1 MNETARCSH
10 SLAQSVL
17 PCLIPTSTSK
27 AQRPWDTPE
36 KNEVSFANGPRRRRR
51 RGEKRNSFF
60 SHASPDTVK
69 TFSDLLPVESARE
82 ELHDWWIC
90 QCFWMFLRLR
100 LRFQGSPRVR
110 SQLFHAPSSKE
121 EFRLSAIYHHRYSV
135 FALRSL
141 HLGPMRWSNGI
152 SLDCSHST
160 SHCSSFADLPAWCFD
175 WASHSF
181 LV

>member
-1 MNETARCSH
+1 MSNSYFNIKGTTSMGHTEEEWSFLCQRSEKAKKARRE
-10 SLAQSVL
+10 A
-17 PCLIPTSTSK
+17 
-27 AQRPWDTPE
+27 E
-36 KNEVSFANGPRRRRR
+36 F
-51 RGEKRNSFF
+51 SFF
-60 SHASPDTVK
+60 SHASSDTVK
-69 TFSDLLPVESARE
+69 AFSDLLPLESARE

-121 EFRLSAIYHHRYSV
+121 EFRLSAIYHHRNSV

-141 HLGPMRWSNGI
+141 LLGPIWWSNGI
-152 SLDCSHST
+152 WLDCSHST
-160 SHCSSFADLPAWCFD
+160 SHCSWFDDLPAWCFD